1 VFELMLRAGLPPS
14 APIKVI
20 ALSVGKAARKAFAV
34 NGDEVLICVEAAVSL
49 DLMRALLDQKPKK
62 LVCLDKAFAG
72 DDAAKTNAVLQAE
85 ERSVTFYTA

>member
-1 VFELMLRAGLPPS
+1 
-14 APIKVI
+14 
-20 ALSVGKAARKAFAV
+20 
-34 NGDEVLICVEAAVSL
+34 VSL